1 MGGNRGGNRG
11 RERDSKGEG
20 MNWRSETVFVTGATG
35 FIGGRVCERMMQAG
49 VTKVRA
55 LVHGMHRAARIARM
69 PVELCSGDLLVRE
82 SLQKALGDAT
92 VVIHCGLG
100 PASSIVRGTEN
111 MLAVAHAAGV
121 KRFIHVSTAAVY
133 GITPPAGSESED
145 APLRHT
151 GDPYCDNKA
160 AAEKV
165 VLSYGKRGLPVVI
178 LRPSIVWGPYSAWS
192 TRLMDDLRAGHV
204 AFIEGGRGAC
214 NTTYVDNLIDA
225 MVLGLDNDAALN
237 QAFFITD
244 GEHVSWRDFIQ
255 AHMALIEPTPEVGE
269 ISRAEIEA
277 NRGQRSGLLLGSVKA
292 TARVAR
298 SKEFRQMLMQIPLT
312 EAAMKKAWT
321 LVGSLPPEKRERL
334 RNHLG
339 VRRIAAKSAT
349 AKFIPDEVTEATQ
362 STTVFFSIE
371 KARKVLGYEP
381 RIRFADGMRRVEQWL
396 RYAAYL

>member
-1 MGGNRGGNRG
+1 V
-11 RERDSKGEG
+11 
-20 MNWRSETVFVTGATG
+20 NWRNETVFVTGATG

-49 VTKVRA
+49 VPTVRA

-69 PVELCSGDLLVRE
+69 PVELCPGDLLVPD
-82 SLQKALGDAT
+82 SLQRALGEAK

-111 MLAVAHAAGV
+111 MLAVALAAGV

-133 GITPPAGSESED
+133 GITPPPGSETED
-145 APLRHT
+145 VPLRRT
-151 GDPYCDNKA
+151 GDAYCDNKA

-165 VLSYGKRGLPVVI
+165 ALDFGKRGLPAVI

-204 AFIEGGRGAC
+204 AFIDGGGGAC

-225 MVLGLDNDAALN
+225 MILGLENDHALN
-237 QAFFITD
+237 QTFFITD
-244 GEHVSWRDFIQ
+244 GEQVTWGEFIR
-255 AHMALIEPTPEVGE
+255 AHMALMETPPEVRD
-269 ISRAEIEA
+269 ISRAEIA
-277 NRGQRSGLLLGSVKA
+277 ASRGRSSGMLLGSVKSA
-292 TARVAR
+292 ARVVR

-312 EAAMKKAWT
+312 EAGMKKAWNW
-321 LVGSLPPEKRERL
+321 VSSLPAEKRERL
-334 RNHLG
+334 RAHLG
-339 VRRIAAKSAT
+339 VRRPP
-349 AKFIPDEVTEATQ
+349 AKFANAKFVPDPVTEATQ
-362 STTVFFSIE
+362 SATVFFSIE

-381 RIRFADGMRRVEQWL
+381 RVRFAEGMRLVEQWL

>member
-1 MGGNRGGNRG
+1 
-11 RERDSKGEG
+11 
-20 MNWRSETVFVTGATG
+20 MNWGDETVFVTGATG

-49 VTKVRA
+49 VRKVRA

-69 PVELCSGDLLVRE
+69 PVELCPGDLLERE
-82 SLQKALGDAT
+82 SLRQALGEAK

-100 PASSIVRGTEN
+100 SPGGIVRGTEN

-121 KRFIHVSTAAVY
+121 KRFIHVSTAAIY
-133 GITPPAGSESED
+133 GITPPPGSESED
-145 APLRHT
+145 APLRRT
-151 GDPYCDNKA
+151 GDPYCDKKA
-160 AAEKV
+160 TAEKV
-165 VLSYGKRGLPVVI
+165 VLNYGKRGLPVVI

-192 TRLMDDLRAGHV
+192 TRLMDDLRAGQV
-204 AFIEGGRGAC
+204 AFIDGGRGAC

-225 MVLGLDNDAALN
+225 MMLGLENDRGLN

-244 GEHVSWRDFIQ
+244 GEHVSWGDFIR
-255 AHMALIEPTPEVGE
+255 AHLALMVTPPAVGE

-277 NRGQRSGLLLGSVKA
+277 SRGKGSGLLLGSIKA

-312 EAAMKKAWT
+312 EVALKTAWNW
-321 LVGSLPPEKRERL
+321 VDSVPPEKRERL
-334 RNHLG
+334 RARLG
-339 VRRIAAKSAT
+339 VRRAVASSTA
-349 AKFIPDEVTEATQ
+349 AKFIPDPVTEATQ

-381 RIRFADGMRRVEQWL
+381 RIRFADGMKRVEQWL